1 MAQAKR
7 KRTPAGP
14 RILKYEAI
22 KSRAIGIA
30 LRVRLR
36 KMGFCESEIAA
47 QLRGISAD
55 RLGPARQ
62 SNVYEPAIGDRLI
75 FEIVA
80 SRNRPGS
87 VEVGGRVQR
96 LNADGSRR
104 AEAPRPARPVRPA
117 TLREEAD
124 RQWSAFA
131 GMKFVNKAPR

>member
-1 MAQAKR
+1 MEDTKQ
-7 KRTPAGP
+7 
-14 RILKYEAI
+14 I
-22 KSRAIGIA
+22 KLTHGVITNWQHDRGFGF
-30 LRVRLR
+30 VRSDE
-36 KMGFCESEIAA
+36 GVDYFCHIKTL
-47 QLRGISAD
+47 Q
-55 RLGPARQ
+55 Q